1 MGNKILDY
9 TSIGE
14 KKGKFD
20 ALANN
25 IKEDLI
31 KVNAGLSYLEKGSIS
46 EDALNDFQG
55 QIKSRISELDEI
67 SSKFKNYL
75 SYIIESNKD
84 EDSKQASQVAEE
96 VGLMKQKSNSNETS
110 GSSGHSGSSGN
121 SGGSSAPAQVIQSAP
136 SDYESYKKETSDRF
150 QKIVDEQKKVDE
162 TQDKTISTLTTDFNK
177 YKTENDKTIEEQKKS
192 IQDVFE
198 RLKGHDSRISS
209 LESKT
214 NSLELSKTNT
224 VEVPSLGYTPT
235 TPTPTNT
242 EPAPEVKPV
251 EEIKPK
257 EEKIIEEA
265 PIDTKTPMEIDPSK
279 YDQDLSKELGIL
291 DPATNNS
298 SLETEPVT
306 DDNTLVK
313 AAAFGALGLG
323 ALGLGGGAL
332 YYHNKKKD
340 EELNENNNDYL
351 YDDDEF

>member
-25 IKEDLI
+25 IKEDLT
-31 KVNAGLSYLEKGSIS
+31 KVNAGLSELEKGSIS

-96 VGLMKQKSNSNETS
+96 VGLMKQKSNSNENS

-121 SGGSSAPAQVIQSAP
+121 SGGSNSPAQVIQSAP

-224 VEVPSLGYTPT
+224 VEVPSLSYTPT

-340 EELNENNNDYL
+340 EESNENNNDYL
-351 YDDDEF
+351 YDDDDF

>member
-25 IKEDLI
+25 IKASLTNVKI
-31 KVNAGLSYLEKGSIS
+31 GLSYLETSTITKD
-46 EDALNDFQG
+46 EVEEFQS
-55 QIKSRISELDEI
+55 QIQKRVEELDDI
-67 SSKFKNYL
+67 AVKFKNYL

-96 VGLMKQKSNSNETS
+96 VGLMKQKSNSNENS
-110 GSSGHSGSSGN
+110 GNSGH

-224 VEVPSLGYTPT
+224 VEVPSLGYTPI

-351 YDDDEF
+351 YDDDDF

>member
-25 IKEDLI
+25 IKGDLT
-31 KVNAGLSYLEKGSIS
+31 KVNVGLSELEKGSIS

-96 VGLMKQKSNSNETS
+96 VGLMKQKSNSDASS

-224 VEVPSLGYTPT
+224 VEVPSASY

>member
-25 IKEDLI
+25 IKASLTNVKI
-31 KVNAGLSYLEKGSIS
+31 GLSYLEKGSIS
-46 EDALNDFQG
+46 ENALNDFQG

-96 VGLMKQKSNSNETS
+96 VGLMKQKSNSNENS
-110 GSSGHSGSSGN
+110 GSSGH

-177 YKTENDKTIEEQKKS
+177 YKTENDKTIEDQKKS

-224 VEVPSLGYTPT
+224 VEVPSASYTPI